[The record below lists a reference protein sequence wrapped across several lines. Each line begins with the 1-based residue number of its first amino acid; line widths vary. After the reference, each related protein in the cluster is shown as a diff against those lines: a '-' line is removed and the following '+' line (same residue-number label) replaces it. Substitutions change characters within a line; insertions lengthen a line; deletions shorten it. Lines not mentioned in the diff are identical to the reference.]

1 MAQTLGLN
9 IMAMLTRYV
18 VKKIEVLENNHQY
31 FKLRIPRENN
41 TIGSIFGVMSNNKR
55 KLGIEFYSINQTT
68 LEQIFQNLSSQ
79 SKASDKSAITFTFD
93 RDSLKLMDSDQGT
106 SENIGVIE
114 EEKVQSLLL
123 QDF

>member
-1 MAQTLGLN
+1 MVL
-9 IMAMLTRYV
+9 LTRYV
-18 VKKIEVLENNHQY
+18 VKKVEVLEHSHQY
-31 FKLRIPRENN
+31 FKLRIPREDN
-41 TIGSIFGVMSNNKR
+41 TIGSIFGVMSRNKR

-79 SKASDKSAITFTFD
+79 SKASDNSVITFTYDGDPIKLKDFD
-93 RDSLKLMDSDQGT
+93 KGIT
-106 SENIGVIE
+106 ENIGVIE